1 MSDAPFSGGK
11 NKSSQFDPG
20 GVIKNVH
27 DLHAQALRT
36 LDSLSIVSGY
46 WSHFNVS
53 YDVQNR
59 PINVSYFRGVSPNKV
74 SAQCFADVSG
84 SLQNKYFYVFSGFDN
99 QKHHIWFNVDSL
111 GSNPAPANSIGIEV
125 SISSNDPA
133 IIVAKAV
140 QLTINNLFNSKFV
153 ASVVGNVVTIQNQ
166 AYGQFNPGIDVNTGF
181 VITSEIGTN
190 EVVTEITI
198 AYDIDGNPIYQ
209 GQVLKNYYYD
219 IYSGKF
225 VRSAAVDVE
234 NLTVD
239 VDLDGFSPL
248 TPDSVMITGSENG
261 TATGQ
266 KFGVVY
272 NKKQQ
277 VLDSHDRVA
286 NFIYADFGTKD
297 QRITSIEY
305 TSATFPGII
314 IKREFTYTLVS
325 GRYRR
330 DSETWDEV

>member
-1 MSDAPFSGGK
+1 MADAPFSGGK

-36 LDSLSIVSGY
+36 LDSLSVVSGY

-59 PINVSYFRGVSPNKV
+59 PINVSYFRGISPNKV
-74 SAQCFADVSG
+74 SAQCSPDVSG
-84 SLQNKYFYVFSGFDN
+84 SLQNKYFYIFSGFDN
-99 QKHHIWFNVDSL
+99 QKYHVWFNVDSL
-111 GSNPAPANSIGIEV
+111 GSDPAPLNSLGIEV
-125 SISSNDPA
+125 AISSNDPA

-140 QLTINNLFNSKFV
+140 QLTINNLFSSKFV
-153 ASVVGNVVTIQNQ
+153 ASVVGSLVTIQNQ

-181 VITSEIGTN
+181 VITSETGTN

-198 AYDIDGNPIYQ
+198 AYDIDGNPLYQ

-234 NLTVD
+234 NLSVS
-239 VDLDGFSPL
+239 VDLDGFSTL
-248 TPDSVMITGSENG
+248 NPDSIQITGSQDG
-261 TATGQ
+261 TKTGQ

-272 NKKQQ
+272 NKRQQ
-277 VLDSHDRVA
+277 ILDSHDRVA
-286 NFIYADFGTKD
+286 NFTYADFGTKD

-305 TSATFPGII
+305 TSATFPGVT